1 MNIEFK
7 EVNRGKILAQGNIT
21 HAPFLLKEFN
31 IIDGKDG
38 LFVSMPS
45 RSYKNQNGKTSYAWL
60 VTIED
65 EDRLEKFRTWVLEQ
79 YHAWKPAP
87 ATAPEQPTQPAQ
99 NPAEAIDDDS
109 VPF

>member
-7 EVNRGKILAQGNIT
+7 EVNRGKILASANIT

-65 EDRLEKFRTWVLEQ
+65 EEKLDKFRTWVLEE
-79 YHAWKPAP
+79 YHKWNPKLVPA
-87 ATAPEQPTQPAQ
+87 ADESAPSVPDT
-99 NPAEAIDDDS
+99 PAESEKA
-109 VPF
+109 PWE